1 MTRVEKLS
9 IALTNDLADLV
20 REAVESGDYASTSEV
35 VRDALREW
43 KAKRELRGL
52 DVEVLRRLWDEGRQS
67 GPARLGTADAI
78 KSEARSRR
86 RPKGS

>member
-52 DVEVLRRLWDEGRQS
+52 DVEVLRRLWDEGMQS
-67 GPARLGTADAI
+67 GPARLGSADAI
-78 KSEARSRR
+78 KNEARSRR
-86 RPKGS
+86 KPKGS